1 MNAGP
6 GRAKG
11 LAVPGAAVTVKSSQ
25 SQAVKMTALP
35 PLAAFTAGLAAP
47 RAYLEAC
54 IATIEAREPELRAF
68 VTLNLAGARAAADA
82 ADARWLAGRQLS
94 PIDGMPIAVK
104 DLIETA
110 EMPTEF
116 GSAAFAGWSG
126 GRDAAPVHALRQA
139 GAVIVGKTVTTEFG
153 IGGPGPTRNP
163 HDASRTPG
171 GSSSGSGAAVGAG
184 MVPVALGTQVGGS
197 VLRPA
202 SFCGTLGFKP
212 TFGAL
217 NRGQLS
223 DQFSQNCIGVLAA
236 DLADLWAVCHEIA
249 SRVGG
254 DPGHLPFAG
263 GPAPAPA
270 RRPGTLAMLETAGW
284 PVADPAAR
292 AALLARLPALSAAG
306 VRLLD
311 RSNSPRVALL
321 ERAIAD
327 AAEISS
333 GIAAWESLW
342 PIGELHDRH
351 PGKLHPRTVEHV
363 ATGRAMTPED
373 YMVLLRRRDAVRD
386 ALLALAPDID
396 ACITL
401 AAPGAAPVGIETTGN
416 AIFNVPASCLRCPAL
431 SLPLLEAGGM
441 PLGLQLIG
449 YPNQE
454 RALSGIASW
463 LLAGEH
469 VTV

>member
-1 MNAGP
+1 M
-6 GRAKG
+6 
-11 LAVPGAAVTVKSSQ
+11 
-25 SQAVKMTALP
+25 LP
-35 PLAAFTAGLAAP
+35 PYTAGTIPP
-47 RAYLEAC
+47 RAYLESC
-54 IATIEAREPELRAF
+54 IATIEAREPELQAF
-68 VTLNLAGARAAADA
+68 TALNLDAARAAADA
-82 ADARWLAGRQLS
+82 AEARRAAGRPLS

-110 EMPTEF
+110 DMPTEF

-163 HDASRTPG
+163 HDARRTPG

-202 SFCGTLGFKP
+202 SFCGVIGFKP
-212 TFGAL
+212 TYGAL

-223 DQFSQNCIGVLAA
+223 DQFSQNCLGALAG
-236 DLADLWAVCHEIA
+236 DLADLWAVCHEI
-249 SRVGG
+249 SRRAGG

-263 GPAPAPA
+263 GPAPAPP
-270 RRPGTLAMLETAGW
+270 RKPDTLAVLETAGW
-284 PVADPAAR
+284 DAADAVAKS
-292 AALLARLPALSAAG
+292 ALGAELDRLADDG

-311 RSNSPRVALL
+311 RTTSPRVARL
-321 ERAIAD
+321 ERAIAE
-327 AAEISS
+327 AAEIST
-333 GIAAWESLW
+333 GIASWESLW

-363 ATGRAMTPED
+363 TQGRAMTAED
-373 YMVLLRRRDAVRD
+373 YAVLLRRRDAVRE

-401 AAPGAAPVGIETTGN
+401 AAPGAAPLGIETTGN

-441 PLGLQLIG
+441 PLGLQLLG
-449 YPNQE
+449 YTNRE
-454 RALSGIASW
+454 RALSAIASW
-463 LLAGEH
+463 FLAD
-469 VTV
+469 

>member
-1 MNAGP
+1 M
-6 GRAKG
+6 
-11 LAVPGAAVTVKSSQ
+11 
-25 SQAVKMTALP
+25 LP
-35 PLAAFTAGLAAP
+35 PYTAGTTSP
-47 RAYLEAC
+47 RAYLESC
-54 IATIEAREPELRAF
+54 IAVIEAREPELHAF
-68 VTLNLAGARAAADA
+68 TALNLPGARAAADA
-82 ADARWLAGRQLS
+82 AEKRWLEGRPLS

-110 EMPTEF
+110 DMPTAF

-163 HDASRTPG
+163 HDPRRTPG

-202 SFCGTLGFKP
+202 SFCGVIGFKP
-212 TFGAL
+212 TFGGL

-223 DQFSQNCIGVLAA
+223 DQFSQNCLGALAT
-236 DLADLWAVCHEIA
+236 DFADLWAVCHEVA

-263 GPAPAPA
+263 GPVPAVP
-270 RRPGTLAMLETAGW
+270 RRPEALAVLETAGW
-284 PVADPAAR
+284 AVADTAAK
-292 AALLARLPALSAAG
+292 AALHTELERLSAAG

-311 RSNSPRVALL
+311 RTTSPRVALL
-321 ERAIAD
+321 ERAIAE
-327 AAEISS
+327 AAEIST
-333 GIAAWESLW
+333 GIASWESLW

-351 PGKLHPRTVEHV
+351 PGVLHPRTVEHV
-363 ATGRAMTPED
+363 TTGRGMTAEH
-373 YMVLLRRRDAVRD
+373 YATLLRRRDAVRD
-386 ALLALAPDID
+386 ALLALATDFD

-416 AIFNVPASCLRCPAL
+416 AVFNVPASCLRCPAV
-431 SLPLLEAGGM
+431 SLPLLEADGM
-441 PLGLQLIG
+441 PLGLQLLS

-454 RALSGIASW
+454 RALSGIAAW
-463 LLAGEH
+463 FLAR
-469 VTV
+469 

>member
-1 MNAGP
+1 MAP
-6 GRAKG
+6 
-11 LAVPGAAVTVKSSQ
+11 PI
-25 SQAVKMTALP
+25 LP
-35 PLAAFTAGLAAP
+35 PYTAGDASPRAWLDSCIAVIESREPALHAFTALDLDA
-47 RAYLEAC
+47 
-54 IATIEAREPELRAF
+54 
-68 VTLNLAGARAAADA
+68 ARAAADA
-82 ADARWLAGRQLS
+82 AEARKRAGRPLS

-104 DLIETA
+104 DLIETKGL
-110 EMPTEF
+110 PTQF

-126 GRDAAPVHALRQA
+126 NRDAAPVHALRQA

-163 HDASRTPG
+163 HDPARTPG

-184 MVPVALGTQVGGS
+184 MVPAALGTQVGGS

-202 SFCGTLGFKP
+202 SFCGVIGFKP
-212 TFGAL
+212 TYGAL

-223 DQFSQNCIGVLAA
+223 DQFSQNCLGVLAA

-263 GPAPAPA
+263 GARPAPA
-270 RRPGTLAMLETAGW
+270 RRPDTLAVLETAGW
-284 PVADPAAR
+284 PIADAAAR
-292 AALLARLPALSAAG
+292 SALQAELRRLSAAG
-306 VRLLD
+306 TRLLD
-311 RSNSPRVALL
+311 RTNSPRIALL
-321 ERAIAD
+321 ERAIAE

-333 GIAAWESLW
+333 AIASWESLW

-363 ATGRAMTPED
+363 TQGRAMTAEA
-373 YMVLLRRRDAVRD
+373 YATMLRRRDAVRD

-396 ACITL
+396 ACVTL

-416 AIFNVPASCLRCPAL
+416 AIFNLPASCLRCPAI
-431 SLPLLEAGGM
+431 SLPLLEADGL
-441 PLGLQLIG
+441 PLGLQLLG

-454 RALSGIASW
+454 RALSA
-463 LLAGEH
+463 LAAWFLRRGD
-469 VTV
+469 

>member
-1 MNAGP
+1 M
-6 GRAKG
+6 
-11 LAVPGAAVTVKSSQ
+11 
-25 SQAVKMTALP
+25 LP
-35 PLAAFTAGLAAP
+35 PYTAGTTAP

-54 IATIEAREPELRAF
+54 IAAIEAREPELKAF
-68 VTLNLAGARAAADA
+68 TALNLDGARAAADA
-82 ADARWLAGRQLS
+82 AEARRRAGRRLS
-94 PIDGMPIAVK
+94 PVDGMPIAVK

-110 EMPTEF
+110 DMPTAF

-163 HDASRTPG
+163 HDARRTPG

-202 SFCGTLGFKP
+202 SFCGVIGFKP
-212 TFGAL
+212 TYGGL

-223 DQFSQNCIGVLAA
+223 DQFSQNCLGALAG
-236 DLADLWAVCHEIA
+236 DFADLWAVCHEIA

-263 GPAPAPA
+263 GAAPAAPRKPDA
-270 RRPGTLAMLETAGW
+270 LAVLETAGW
-284 PVADPAAR
+284 EVADPVAKSALR
-292 AALLARLPALSAAG
+292 AELERLAEDG

-311 RSNSPRVALL
+311 RTSSPRVARL
-321 ERAIAD
+321 EAAIAE
-327 AAEISS
+327 AAEIST

-351 PGKLHPRTVEHV
+351 PGTLHPRTVEHV
-363 ATGRAMTPED
+363 TQGRAMTAED
-373 YMVLLRRRDAVRD
+373 YAVLLRRRDAVRE
-386 ALLALAPDID
+386 ALLALAPDVD

-401 AAPGAAPVGIETTGN
+401 AAPGAAPIGIETTGN

-441 PLGLQLIG
+441 PLGLQLLG
-449 YPNQE
+449 YPNRE
-454 RALSGIASW
+454 RALSAIASW
-463 LLAGEH
+463 FLAS
-469 VTV
+469 

>member
-1 MNAGP
+1 
-6 GRAKG
+6 
-11 LAVPGAAVTVKSSQ
+11 
-25 SQAVKMTALP
+25 MTASPPLP
-35 PLAAFTAGLAAP
+35 PFTAGTASP
-47 RAYLEAC
+47 RAYLESC
-54 IATIEAREPELRAF
+54 IGTIEARESELHAF
-68 VTLNLAGARAAADA
+68 VALNLEGARAAADA

-110 EMPTEF
+110 DMPTQF
-116 GSAAFAGWSG
+116 GSAAFVGWSG

-163 HDASRTPG
+163 HDPARTPG

-202 SFCGTLGFKP
+202 SFCGVIGFKP

-223 DQFSQNCIGVLAA
+223 DQFSQNCLGVLAG
-236 DLADLWAVCHEIA
+236 DFSDLWAVCHEIA

-254 DPGHLPFAG
+254 DPGFVPFAG

-270 RRPGTLAMLETAGW
+270 RMPGTLAMLETAGW
-284 PVADPAAR
+284 AVAEPEAQ
-292 AALLARLPALSAAG
+292 AALLTCLGELSAAG
-306 VRLLD
+306 VRVLD
-311 RSNSPRVALL
+311 RTNSARVALL
-321 ERAIAD
+321 ERAIAE
-327 AAEISS
+327 AGEISTA
-333 GIAAWESLW
+333 IASWESLW
-342 PIGELHDRH
+342 PIGELHDRN

-363 ATGRAMTPED
+363 TAGRDMTLDD
-373 YMVLLRRRDAVRD
+373 YAALLRRRDAIRE

-401 AAPGAAPVGIETTGN
+401 AAPGAAPEGIETTGN
-416 AIFNVPASCLRCPAL
+416 AVFNVPASSLRCPAI
-431 SLPLLEAGGM
+431 SLPLLAAGGM
-441 PLGLQLIG
+441 PLGLQLLG
-449 YPNQE
+449 YPNRE
-454 RALSGIASW
+454 RALSGVAAW
-463 LLAGEH
+463 LLGREG
-469 VTV
+469 